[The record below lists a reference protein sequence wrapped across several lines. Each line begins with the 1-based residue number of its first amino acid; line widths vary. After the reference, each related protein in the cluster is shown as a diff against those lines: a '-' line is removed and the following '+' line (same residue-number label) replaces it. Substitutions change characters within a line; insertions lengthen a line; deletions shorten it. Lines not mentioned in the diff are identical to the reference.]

1 MSNTFRWYDSFGKQ
15 YSKSRR
21 LCKRDRGSFATVN
34 RWEKG
39 KTKPTFSTRR
49 KIDDYCK
56 KRLIDFDVTCA
67 ND

>member
-21 LCKRDRGSFATVN
+21 LCKRDMGSFATVN

-39 KTKPTFSTRR
+39 KTKPTFSTRE
-49 KIDDYCK
+49 K
-56 KRLIDFDVTCA
+56 
-67 ND
+67 